1 LATFSFDF
9 VFDEAVWDGVV
20 DAFEDEIRRYLV
32 LLTSEDLALE
42 FDFEDQGSKV
52 DDVFRCTL
60 RMQQVL
66 VHMITPDLREHLV
79 DTSIV
84 ELPEVLQNE
93 QARIDPPLDYEL
105 ELLEIERLAS
115 FSHCL

>member
-1 LATFSFDF
+1 
-9 VFDEAVWDGVV
+9 
-20 DAFEDEIRRYLV
+20 
-32 LLTSEDLALE
+32 
-42 FDFEDQGSKV
+42 
-52 DDVFRCTL
+52 
-60 RMQQVL
+60 
-66 VHMITPDLREHLV
+66 MITPDLREHLV